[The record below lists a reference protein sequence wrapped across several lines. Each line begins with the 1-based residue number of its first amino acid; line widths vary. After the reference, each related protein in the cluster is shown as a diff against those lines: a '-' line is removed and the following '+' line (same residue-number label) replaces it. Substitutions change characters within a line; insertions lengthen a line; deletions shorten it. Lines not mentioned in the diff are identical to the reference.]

1 MIKKKH
7 PHVLVA
13 LGWYDHRLLQG
24 IATYATEHSWH
35 LAAHSIIHEKVIPW
49 GWEGDGVL
57 AWLAADDELARFV
70 VSVKRPT
77 VDFSLRRAELPFA
90 HVVQDHALTGR
101 MVAGHFLERGLRHFA
116 SYADSEN
123 WSQVQRGES
132 FARHLRQNGHACE
145 TWRWN
150 DWGAPVSQRGI
161 WAARRRWLMQRL
173 RCAPKPL
180 GLFALNGSLAVEAH
194 ELCADAGLGVPH
206 EVAIVGIDDYLL
218 SVGAHSSHVS
228 GVDTRLEEQGY
239 RGAELLE
246 RMMRSGKT
254 PSRPLRIAPSRVVT
268 RKSSDVLA
276 VPHEG
281 VCRALRHIFNHFA
294 EPLAMHDIAAAAG
307 MSERSLHLAF
317 TRHLGSTPGVKLI
330 QARIEHASRL
340 LASTNEKIE
349 CIAARSGYP
358 SLNAFFM
365 AFKKATGRTPAGFR
379 RDMDR
384 CGPRVR

>member
-13 LGWYDHRLLQG
+13 LGCYDHRLLQG

-206 EVAIVGIDDYLL
+206 EVAIVGIDD
-218 SVGAHSSHVS
+218 SFCRS
-228 GVDTRLEEQGY
+228 
-239 RGAELLE
+239 E
-246 RMMRSGKT
+246 RTVLTSPAWIRV
-254 PSRPLRIAPSRVVT
+254 LRSRVT
-268 RKSSDVLA
+268 A
-276 VPHEG
+276 VQS
-281 VCRALRHIFNHFA
+281 CW
-294 EPLAMHDIAAAAG
+294 
-307 MSERSLHLAF
+307 
-317 TRHLGSTPGVKLI
+317 
-330 QARIEHASRL
+330 
-340 LASTNEKIE
+340 
-349 CIAARSGYP
+349 
-358 SLNAFFM
+358 NA
-365 AFKKATGRTPAGFR
+365 
-379 RDMDR
+379 
-384 CGPRVR
+384 

>member
-1 MIKKKH
+1 M
-7 PHVLVA
+7 
-13 LGWYDHRLLQG
+13 
-24 IATYATEHSWH
+24 
-35 LAAHSIIHEKVIPW
+35 
-49 GWEGDGVL
+49 
-57 AWLAADDELARFV
+57 
-70 VSVKRPT
+70 
-77 VDFSLRRAELPFA
+77 
-90 HVVQDHALTGR
+90 
-101 MVAGHFLERGLRHFA
+101 
-116 SYADSEN
+116 
-123 WSQVQRGES
+123 
-132 FARHLRQNGHACE
+132 
-145 TWRWN
+145 
-150 DWGAPVSQRGI
+150 
-161 WAARRRWLMQRL
+161 
-173 RCAPKPL
+173 
-180 GLFALNGSLAVEAH
+180 
-194 ELCADAGLGVPH
+194 
-206 EVAIVGIDDYLL
+206 
-218 SVGAHSSHVS
+218 
-228 GVDTRLEEQGY
+228 DTRLEEQGY

-330 QARIEHASRL
+330 QARIEHVSRL

-349 CIAARSGYP
+349 CVAARSGYP